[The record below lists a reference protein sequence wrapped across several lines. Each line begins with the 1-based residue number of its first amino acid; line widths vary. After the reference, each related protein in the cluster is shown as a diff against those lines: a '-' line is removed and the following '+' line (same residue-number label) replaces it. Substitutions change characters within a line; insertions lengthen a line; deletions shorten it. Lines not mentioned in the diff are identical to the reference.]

1 MMPGICHYSL
11 GMIFSSGFNRK
22 LISPLLHHDTYDG
35 CNQGYNAR
43 LLECLAADGT
53 ISLGYTRIADHHTH
67 HEERNADDGCGK
79 RFVFAMTI
87 IMVLILRLIAQ
98 FYEYQ
103 YHHIGSEI
111 GERVDGIRYHCC
123 RMSKD
128 TSSKFQ
134 YEQHH
139 IDDASRYRHLIY
151 FLYSI
156 RISGMILFRFSGHL
170 LLAIY
175 SLILVHTIKYY
186 RSPLLPQ

>member
-11 GMIFSSGFNRK
+11 GMIFLSGFNRK

-35 CNQGYNAR
+35 SNQGYNAR

-53 ISLGYTRIADHHTH
+53 IGLGYARITDHHTH
-67 HEERNADDGCGK
+67 HEERNTDDGCGK
-79 RFVFAMTI
+79 RLVFAMTI

-103 YHHIGSEI
+103 YHHIGGKI
-111 GERVDGIRYHCC
+111 GKRVDGIRYHGC
-123 RMSKD
+123 RMSED
-128 TSSKFQ
+128 TCSKLQ

-156 RISGMILFRFSGHL
+156 RICGMILFRFSGHL
-170 LLAIY
+170 LLVIY
-175 SLILVHTIKYY
+175 SLILVHTIKYN
-186 RSPLLPQ
+186 RSPLLP

>member
-1 MMPGICHYSL
+1 MPGIRHYSL
-11 GMIFSSGFNRK
+11 GMIFLSGFYRK

-35 CNQGYNAR
+35 SNQGYNAR

-53 ISLGYTRIADHHTH
+53 IGLGYARITDHHTH
-67 HEERNADDGCGK
+67 HEERNTDDGCGK
-79 RFVFAMTI
+79 RLVFAMPI

-111 GERVDGIRYHCC
+111 GKRMDGIRYHGC
-123 RMSKD
+123 RMSED
-128 TSSKFQ
+128 TCSKLQ
-134 YEQHH
+134 HEQHH

-156 RISGMILFRFSGHL
+156 RISGMILFRFCGHL
-170 LLAIY
+170 LLVIY
-175 SLILVHTIKYY
+175 SLILVHTIKYN
-186 RSPLLPQ
+186 RSPLLP

>member
-1 MMPGICHYSL
+1 MPGIRHYSL
-11 GMIFSSGFNRK
+11 GMIFLSGFYRK

-35 CNQGYNAR
+35 SYQGYNAR
-43 LLECLAADGT
+43 LLESLAADGT
-53 ISLGYTRIADHHTH
+53 IDLGNTRITDHHTH
-67 HEERNADDGCGK
+67 HKERDSDDGCGK

-87 IMVLILRLIAQ
+87 IMVFILRLIAQ

>member
-11 GMIFSSGFNRK
+11 GMIFFSGFNRK
-22 LISPLLHHDTYDG
+22 LISPFLHHDTYDG
-35 CNQGYNAR
+35 SNQGYNAR
-43 LLECLAADGT
+43 LLESLATDGT
-53 ISLGYTRIADHHTH
+53 IGLGYTRITDHHTH
-67 HEERNADDGCGK
+67 HEERNTDDGCGK
-79 RFVFAMTI
+79 RLVFAMTI

-103 YHHIGSEI
+103 YHHIGGEI
-111 GERVDGIRYHCC
+111 GKRVDGIRYHCC